1 MKAAGSEYVLLV
13 VGRHPFGGTLD
24 PGGNR
29 LFDGND
35 YGFGAIRSLFQDDM
49 DNPEFTGKD
58 KPAIRADVEARNV
71 PSTENWWDHPEK
83 YAYSGTVDITFS
95 KPLYWRDDKTQ
106 LRQELTYDLLGGDDN
121 IISGGGFGTTIKVP
135 DGKTGAVGS
144 TITLKIDN
152 LRTGSITLPAN
163 GHFVNASGYEMPYRI
178 RLTFDRTLTL
188 KDYGN
193 GSFTETPAPGFR
205 VEIVPG

>member
-1 MKAAGSEYVLLV
+1 M
-13 VGRHPFGGTLD
+13 
-24 PGGNR
+24 
-29 LFDGND
+29 FDGND

-58 KPAIRADVEARNV
+58 KPAIRADVEAQNV
-71 PSTENWWDHPEK
+71 PPTENWWDHPEK

-106 LRQELTYDLLGGDDN
+106 LRQELTYDLLKGDNN

-135 DGKTGAVGS
+135 DGKKGAVGS
-144 TITLKIDN
+144 TITLKIE
-152 LRTGSITLPAN
+152 L
-163 GHFVNASGYEMPYRI
+163 NASGYEMPYRI

-193 GSFTETPAPGFR
+193 GSFTETAAPGFR